1 LDLVTSPLFQ
11 LKNSIFAAY
20 MTDYQVYTLSNG
32 IRILFKHAP
41 STITHCCFIVNAG
54 SRDEL
59 EHQTGLA
66 HFIEHLLF
74 KETGKRNTNQILNR
88 LELVGADLNAYTTK
102 EYTCIHASLLNQHL
116 ERTIDLFEDILFHS
130 TFPEEE
136 QEKERGVILD
146 EIASYLDQ
154 PEEAIQDDFECFLFK
169 DHQLGQNILGTPET
183 VGKLNSVDIQDFM
196 AANNNT
202 SEMVFAVFG
211 DYDFKKLVKL
221 SEKYFGAIPAN
232 NAAKHRATPAINTL
246 GNYVFTKPI
255 SQTHCIIGNQ
265 AYASSHQHKTGLLLL
280 NNMLGGMGMSS
291 RLNLEIREKYGIAY
305 TIESNY
311 TALTDTGI
319 FSIYFGTDSEKAEKA
334 TKLVHKE
341 LKKLREQKLGTL
353 QLHQTKEK
361 FIGQIAL
368 AEESRMGLI
377 ISMAKSLIDFN
388 YVDSLQQV
396 FDKINA
402 VTADQMLEISNEIF
416 DNSRLMTLVFEPK

>member
-1 LDLVTSPLFQ
+1 
-11 LKNSIFAAY
+11 
-20 MTDYQVYTLSNG
+20 MMDYQVYTLPNG
-32 IRILFKHAP
+32 IRILFKHAA
-41 STITHCCFIVNAG
+41 STITHSCFIVNAG
-54 SRDEL
+54 SRDET
-59 EHQTGLA
+59 ENQIGLA

-74 KETGKRNTNQILNR
+74 KETERRNTNQILNR

-130 TFPEEE
+130 TFPEDE

-154 PEEAIQDDFECFLFK
+154 PEEAIQDDFESLLFK
-169 DHQLGQNILGTPET
+169 EHPIGNNILGTAET
-183 VGKLNSVDIQDFM
+183 VSKLNSADIKAFM

-202 SEMVFAVFG
+202 HEMVFAVFG
-211 DYDFKKLVKL
+211 DYDFKKVIKL
-221 SEKYFGAIPAN
+221 SEKYFGDIAEN
-232 NAAKHRATPAINTL
+232 SSKKHRITPLKNAF
-246 GNYVFTKPI
+246 GHHVFAKPI

-265 AYASSHQHKTGLLLL
+265 AYSSSHQHKTGLLLL
-280 NNMLGGMGMSS
+280 NNLLGGMGMSS

-319 FSIYFGTDSEKAEKA
+319 FSIYFGTDSEKTEKA
-334 TKLVHKE
+334 TKLVYRE
-341 LKKLREQKLGTL
+341 LRKLRDQKLGTL
-353 QLHQTKEK
+353 QMHQTKQK

-388 YVDSLQQV
+388 AIDTLQQV

-402 VTADQMLEISNEIF
+402 VTAEDLLEISNEIF
-416 DNSRLMTLVFEPK
+416 DIDSMVTLLFEPKQ

>member
-1 LDLVTSPLFQ
+1 
-11 LKNSIFAAY
+11 
-20 MTDYQVYTLSNG
+20 MTDYQVHTLPNG
-32 IRILFKHAP
+32 IRILYKHAA

-74 KETGKRNTNQILNR
+74 KETERRSTNQILNR

-116 ERTIDLFEDILFHS
+116 ERTVDLFEDILFHS
-130 TFPEEE
+130 TFPEDE

-154 PEEAIQDDFECFLFK
+154 PEEAIQDDFECLLFK
-169 DHQLGQNILGTPET
+169 DHPIGQNILGTPET
-183 VGKLNSVDIQDFM
+183 VAKLNSKDIADFM

-211 DYDFKKLVKL
+211 DYDFKKVVKL
-221 SEKYFGAIPAN
+221 TEKYFGPVPAN
-232 NAAKHRATPAINTL
+232 TAKKQRIKPEINMV
-246 GNYVFTKPI
+246 GNHVFTKPI

-265 AYASSHQHKTGLLLL
+265 AYASAHQHKNGLLLL
-280 NNMLGGMGMSS
+280 NNLLGGMGMSS
-291 RLNLEIREKYGIAY
+291 RLNLEIREKHGIAY

-311 TALTDTGI
+311 TSLTDTGI
-319 FSIYFGTDSEKAEKA
+319 FSIYFGTDSEKADKA
-334 TKLVHKE
+334 SRLVHKE
-341 LKKLREQKLGTL
+341 LKKLRDQKLGTL
-353 QLHQTKEK
+353 QLHQTKQK

-377 ISMAKSLIDFN
+377 ISMAKSLVDFN
-388 YVDSLQQV
+388 YIDTLQQV

-402 VTADQMLEISNEIF
+402 VTAEQLLEISNEIF
-416 DNSRLMTLVFEPK
+416 DNDRMITLLFEPKQ